1 MFIIVKRNDY
11 TLRVERELKIEETSL
26 EKALEKIA
34 EEYKSKGYETDLMPT
49 GQLIAYKEGSC
60 YSFIRNYLK

>member
-1 MFIIVKRNDY
+1 MIIVKRNDY
-11 TLRVERELKIEETSL
+11 TLRVERELKVEEPTL
-26 EKALEKIA
+26 EKAFEKIA
-34 EEYKSKGYETDLMPT
+34 EEYRNKGYMTDVMPT